1 MGETEKRVSI
11 KERRRQSQNQ
21 NREIA
26 GMLGENK
33 KMMILFCVI
42 VAILAVLLISILGL
56 RVAAIPVCVMVLIE
70 MAMSFCLQDVPIWLH
85 GLVVIVQVITGAWIG
100 AIALAM
106 LCAAIY
112 LVGILSL
119 RLLRE

>member
-1 MGETEKRVSI
+1 MEETEKRVSI

-42 VAILAVLLISILGL
+42 VAVLAVLLISILGL
-56 RVAAIPVCVMVLIE
+56 KVAAIPVCVMVLIE

-85 GLVVIVQVITGAWIG
+85 GLVVIVQIITGAWIG